1 MCGAGGRPQTVAG
14 TSSRRGNTAGT
25 NNSKTDQEE
34 EKDAQPLKSS
44 FKIGVSCDSDNYY
57 NKDPKDPNKYELD
70 GQKGQLNQAQMVEY
84 FVKMCQ
90 EHPLLVYIEDPCA
103 DIDIDGFRKL
113 KDGLQEANLQHV
125 QIGMKNAFKETSLL
139 KV

>member
-1 MCGAGGRPQTVAG
+1 
-14 TSSRRGNTAGT
+14 
-25 NNSKTDQEE
+25 
-34 EKDAQPLKSS
+34 
-44 FKIGVSCDSDNYY
+44 
-57 NKDPKDPNKYELD
+57 
-70 GQKGQLNQAQMVEY
+70 
-84 FVKMCQ
+84 MCQ

-125 QIGMKNAFKETSLL
+125 QIGMKNAFKETTLI